1 MAQDEIRDLLGKS
14 FMPKAPPP
22 ESEWVGGSVQPK
34 TPPPPTDA
42 LPPPPPSDNR

>member
-22 ESEWVGGSVQPK
+22 VGRVIGDSVQPK
-34 TPPPPTDA
+34 TPPPTTDA